1 MGYIIK
7 ENQGLLVTRL
17 TDVGRRKISEG
28 NFNVAY
34 FQIGD
39 SEVNYTALSNYDNS
53 DYMVLEPPYNAQNNV
68 GIPQSTR
75 TDIKYP
81 FYLQGFAGITYGIPF
96 MASADDSVYNTAA
109 PNGFFVTA
117 STASTCFSPYHTS
130 AYTYNSQ
137 YVTNLASSS
146 FNGGSSILTMVSDP
160 CVDSASGTT
169 ISAGT
174 FVTIYMS
181 GGSSCGCIASC
192 HPILTYQVI
201 SVNGLNI
208 TLDRFLPNLNAV
220 GYTGNA
226 RLFFYPSGMTGYD
239 LPTPMNYW
247 NDSVINYE
255 SVCTPEDGLVKVWNM
270 NIPWS
275 VNPAGLTTPYRQF
288 NDFGSKDY
296 ISSKEYF
303 GYMSSSGQSGTSNV
317 YYYNSY
323 DEEIIVT
330 PEEQKAIAIVHYTNN
345 TIINFYGEKFACEAY
360 DSTNPGA
367 TGQARNFSINL
378 PWLMWHKNPTSC
390 CSGETFWI
398 DPAGFDN
405 YDLLTPYYLKSLKN
419 SDMNSPGMRYY
430 HLYDT
435 HANPVTGL
443 PNRVGKVFPD
453 DKVIIFDD
461 EEIVAVMN
469 NISNRNYTLPAP
481 KLGLV
486 TPGSCGDNTT
496 DGLLDNDQ
504 QCAWVTYAFQG
515 PWQGLHCN
523 YYQKIIGPSTGC
535 SITEQN
541 VIVRFG
547 DEFGCMTTGSTN
559 GFFATGFTV
568 LVQTGTTSQVT
579 PDPTQWVSVDFTNS
593 LSGYTVGGY
602 INPIGLSAIT
612 YTITPTIYNNGVP
625 YNLSN
630 QIEIPL
636 ATETSYLGFGDEY
649 SFYGN
654 VNTDIQ
660 ATIYEMR
667 YLINLPNN
675 QFVNTSNPTW
685 TAGVTPYMSEIGLY
699 DINKNLLVL
708 AKFQSPQIRQGVQQ
722 AVVKLDF

>member
-39 SEVNYTALSNYDNS
+39 SEVNYNTLTNYDNS
-53 DYMVLEPPYNAQNNV
+53 DFMVLEPPYNAHNNV
-68 GIPQSTR
+68 GVPQSTKNE
-75 TDIKYP
+75 IKYP
-81 FYLQGFAGITYGIPF
+81 YYLQGFSGITYGIPF

-117 STASTCFSPYHTS
+117 STASTCFMPHHTS
-130 AYTYNSQ
+130 AYTYNSE
-137 YVTNLASSS
+137 YVVDLSSS
-146 FNGGSSILTMVSDP
+146 AFDGGSTILTMVSDP
-160 CVDSASGTT
+160 CNDSASGTT

-181 GGSSCGCIASC
+181 GGSSCGCISSC
-192 HPILTYQVI
+192 FPILTYNVI
-201 SVNGLNI
+201 EVSGLNI
-208 TLDRFLPNLNAV
+208 TLDRFLPDLNTI

-247 NDSVINYE
+247 NESVINYE
-255 SVCTPEDGLVKVWNM
+255 SVCTPEDGLVKIWNM

-288 NDFGSKDY
+288 NSFGSKDY

-317 YYYNSY
+317 YYYNSF
-323 DEEIIVT
+323 DEEIVVT

-345 TIINFYGEKFACEAY
+345 TIVNFYGEKFATEAY
-360 DSTNPGA
+360 DSTSPGA
-367 TGQARNFSINL
+367 TGQARNFSVNV
-378 PWLMWHKNPTSC
+378 PWLMWHKNPISC

-398 DPAGFDN
+398 DPSGFDN

-430 HLYDT
+430 HLYDK
-435 HANPVTGL
+435 HANPVNGL

-453 DKVIIFDD
+453 DKVVIFDD
-461 EEIVAVMN
+461 EEIVAAMN

-486 TPGSCGDNTT
+486 TPGSCNDNTT
-496 DGLLDNDQ
+496 NGLLDNDQ
-504 QCAWVTYAFQG
+504 QVAWVTYAFQG

-523 YYQKIIGPSTGC
+523 YYQKIVGPSSGC
-535 SITEQN
+535 GLTEQN

-547 DEFGCMTTGSTN
+547 DEFGCMNTGSTS
-559 GFFATGFTV
+559 GYCATGFTM

-579 PDPTQWVSVDFTNS
+579 PDPTAWVQINFTNS

-602 INPIGLSAIT
+602 INPVGMTAT
-612 YTITPTIYNNGVP
+612 TFTITPSLYAGGTLYE
-625 YNLSN
+625 LN
-630 QIEIPL
+630 QQINIPL
-636 ATETSYLGFGDEY
+636 ASEPTYLGFGDEY

-685 TAGVTPYMSEIGLY
+685 TQGTTPYMSEIGLF
-699 DINKNLLVL
+699 DNNKNLLVL
-708 AKFQSPQIRQGVQQ
+708 AKFQSPQVRQGIQQ